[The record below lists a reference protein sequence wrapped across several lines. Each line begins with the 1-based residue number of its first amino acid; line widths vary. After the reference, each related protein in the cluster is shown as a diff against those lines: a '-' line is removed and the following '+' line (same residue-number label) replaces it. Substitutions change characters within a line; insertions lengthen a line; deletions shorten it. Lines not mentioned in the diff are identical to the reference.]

1 MGKRASIPAPAV
13 ADARDWIAQLTT
25 RRKADQV
32 PDDMRILAL
41 SGVARRCWRTTVET
55 ARQHPGYLTSDIRKR
70 LAGYK
75 LICIAIG
82 RPILDW
88 EDPSNQYA
96 GATDGRCKHCA
107 SQRQHSERDHYERI
121 ALEVIASDLIIGLAL
136 DRLPG
141 TGAIEETH
149 PCVLALVER
158 WIERERAPSELE
170 TLSSDPPIQSDS
182 DAPI

>member
-1 MGKRASIPAPAV
+1 MGKRAMPAPAV

-41 SGVARRCWRTTVET
+41 SGVARRCWRTTIET
-55 ARQHPGYLTSDIRKR
+55 ARQHPGYLDRDIRKR
-70 LAGYK
+70 LASYK
-75 LICIAIG
+75 MICIAIG

-96 GATDGRCKHCA
+96 GAADGRCKHCL
-107 SQRQHSERDHYERI
+107 SGELHSERVHYERV
-121 ALEVIASDLIIGLAL
+121 ALEVISRAPIFGLAL

-141 TGAIEETH
+141 SGVIEETH
-149 PCVLALVER
+149 PLVLALVER
-158 WIERERAPSELE
+158 WIERERAPSNLE
-170 TLSSDPPIQSDS
+170 TPTSDPPIQL
-182 DAPI
+182 ALPL